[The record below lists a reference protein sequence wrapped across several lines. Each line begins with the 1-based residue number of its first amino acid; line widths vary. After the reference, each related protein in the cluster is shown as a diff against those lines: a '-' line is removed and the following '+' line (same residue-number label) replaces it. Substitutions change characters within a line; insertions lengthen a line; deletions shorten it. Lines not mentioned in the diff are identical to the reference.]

1 MTLFPG
7 GKGITRELLKVGV
20 GPVSLD
26 HAASLLGNPG
36 GKNASIQFHGSSKI
50 KGSVRL
56 GGLVPAREGEL
67 DLAVVHLG
75 DQGTSALAGGHHLA
89 PDDLG
94 QQVNIPSLSKFGSPG

>member
-36 GKNASIQFHGSSKI
+36 DIMCQLKFSDIQRWIGVKI
-50 KGSVRL
+50 A
-56 GGLVPAREGEL
+56 PAGEGEL
-67 DLAVVHLG
+67 DLAVVHLS

-89 PDDLG
+89 PNDLDG
-94 QQVNIPSLSKFGSPG
+94 VGSGPVPGTHITVALRDG

>member
-1 MTLFPG
+1 M
-7 GKGITRELLKVGV
+7 
-20 GPVSLD
+20 
-26 HAASLLGNPG
+26 H
-36 GKNASIQFHGSSKI
+36 QFNFTEVQKDQR
-50 KGSVRL
+50 VCAV

-94 QQVNIPSLSKFGSPG
+94 QQVNISSLSKFGSPG